1 MTPHIVQ
8 VSSQCVPQGTDA
20 LTLLREK
27 VRKQANFR
35 LRLERLGRLV
45 AAGRAM
51 KIQGHPERVQAMEK
65 AVMGFASRC
74 PQRVNISVTELLAL
88 PVSEAVVRVTLHRPD
103 GWPVSE
109 YRIQRTEEQ
118 VFEVRCIDG
127 VTRRLSPQTL
137 KQLFQHSLFRLK
149 VAPQPEAA
157 QQAA

>member
-1 MTPHIVQ
+1 MKPHIVQ
-8 VSSQCVPQGTDA
+8 VATRPIPAGQDA
-20 LTLLREK
+20 LSLLREK
-27 VRKQANFR
+27 AKTNPTFCLR
-35 LRLERLGRLV
+35 LRRLGRLL
-45 AAGRAM
+45 AAGRAI

-65 AVMGFASRC
+65 ALSGFASRC
-74 PQRVNISVTELLAL
+74 PQRVNISVGELLAL
-88 PVSEAVVRVTLHRPD
+88 PVSSTQVRVTLHRPD

-137 KQLFQHSLFRLK
+137 KGLFQHSLFRLK